1 MGASLADLEA
11 MIAED
16 DTVRETPVAPPIITA
31 SLENLDEMIAEDESG
46 FPGAG
51 IVEPALTVATGLAG
65 TLAGGIAGTAQA
77 LNPFADEGAAD
88 RAVRGTQEAFTVLP
102 KSEEGKAGLKTLG
115 DFIESEIQGFNDRSS
130 IAAGG
135 LDMMMRGNPSQAGET
150 ISQTSDVLDKG
161 VGAVAGDFVFDITGS
176 PGLATTAYTS
186 PDILMT
192 ALGLSS
198 LRGVRTGTQ
207 LLDEAGNPTKELTAA
222 LDRHGIVFE
231 NLTDEA
237 KAAIP
242 EYASP
247 KLLPSPKSETL
258 NAAEET
264 AKAQLK
270 SGGRDDSLATLRLEN
285 DTLKTDKLGEEAIKQ
300 GFKPGFVQAV
310 KTANAE
316 TKDVMLKMLKKM
328 QRIQGNSRLA
338 LDFRPS
344 DHIGEA
350 LVKRITFIRDKAD
363 SARLELN
370 HIAETQLRGKPLDPR
385 PVEDQFRK
393 TLADLDVTLVDGP
406 RGIPKAEYKGSM
418 ISKDK
423 TSQKII
429 NDAIDLL
436 SEGGTPDALRFH
448 KLKRQLDTMIDFRK
462 KSKDGLTDAGRNV
475 LKDLRK
481 SLNTALRTSNTRYA
495 EVNDTLSQSLD
506 AFESM
511 QKAVGPSIDIFGY
524 SSRASLG
531 QDMRGLMSNRKTRVK
546 LDDAVNQMDDT
557 ARNLGG
563 GFKEDIKDLALF
575 AHSLDNRF
583 GAVAESGIKAEITAG
598 VETAIKQ
605 GPTAAVMDYGT
616 GKLVGGLEKLRGI
629 NDLKAFQSIEDILK
643 R

>member
-11 MIAED
+11 MIAAD
-16 DTVRETPVAPPIITA
+16 ETERPPVETAPPITA
-31 SLENLDEMIAEDESG
+31 SLTSLDEMIAEDDASY
-46 FPGAG
+46 PGAG
-51 IVEPALTVATGLAG
+51 IVEPVITMGTGMAG
-65 TLAGGIAGTAQA
+65 TIAGGVAGGVQA
-77 LNPFADEGAAD
+77 LNPFADEGAAE
-88 RAVRGTQEAFTVLP
+88 RALSGTQEAITVLP
-102 KSEEGKAGLKTLG
+102 KSEEGKEGLKTLG
-115 DFIESEIQGFNDRSS
+115 DFIESQIQGFNENAG
-130 IAAGG
+130 IAAGAFDIATG
-135 LDMMMRGNPSQAGET
+135 GDFESATETKAGVE
-150 ISQTSDVLDKG
+150 DVLDRG
-161 VGAVAGDFVFDITGS
+161 INSIIGDITFETTGS
-176 PGLATTAYTS
+176 AGLATLAYTS

-198 LRGVRTGTQ
+198 LKRIRAGTQ
-207 LLDEAGNPTKELTAA
+207 LLDEGGNPTKELTSA
-222 LDRHGIVFE
+222 LDEHGLVFE

-258 NAAEET
+258 NAAEES
-264 AKAQLK
+264 AKAQLR

-285 DTLKTDKLGEEAIKQ
+285 DTIKADKLGEEAIKQ

-316 TKDVMLKMLKKM
+316 TKAVMIQMLKKM

-344 DHIGEA
+344 DHIGDA

-385 PVEDQFRK
+385 PVVEQFRQ
-393 TLADLDVTLVDGP
+393 TLADLDINLVDGP
-406 RGIPKAEYKGSM
+406 RGIPIAEYKGSM
-418 ISKDK
+418 VSKDK

-475 LKDLRK
+475 LKDLRR
-481 SLNTALRTSNTRYA
+481 SLNSALRNSNSRYA

-563 GFKEDIKDLALF
+563 EFKEDIKDLALF

-629 NDLKAFQSIEDILK
+629 NDLQAFQSIENILK